1 MSKEK
6 KMIEG
11 QLSLFD
17 LFGATPEAVPEVNR
31 MDKTVPKAF
40 LVCSECWCRDCRHNA
55 VNEGV
60 PRDLCGNMQP
70 CPACD
75 MCVKSNDPQICIIGS
90 AKEGCSVRAAEE
102 GIEE

>member
-17 LFGATPEAVPEVNR
+17 LFDANTETTP
-31 MDKTVPKAF
+31 KSF
-40 LVCSECWCRDCRHNA
+40 SVCSECWCRDCRHNA
-55 VNEGV
+55 ANEGV
-60 PRDLCGNMQP
+60 PRELCGSKQA

-75 MCVKSNDPQICIIGS
+75 MCVSSGDPQICIIGS